1 MEKIINRFLKFIS
14 SALAATLLL
23 LPVFGQTNSNNRI
36 TGQVL
41 DNFDSVI
48 RKAEVSLLSENYIL
62 QYQSE
67 TDDEGKFT
75 FAGLKLSSYILLIKK
90 EGFSELRRV
99 VKINENDRAKYKLE
113 IMPTVETVTVTALRG
128 EPQNIFDA
136 PESINTA
143 RFSEIRQ
150 RPGFL
155 LPLAL
160 REEPGLHIQQ
170 TTTSQGSVFVRGLTG
185 QHVLNLVNGVR
196 FNNSTMRPGANQY
209 LAFIDSSFVDQI
221 EVLRGAGS
229 TQYGSDSLGGTVNVI
244 TRTLGEASEKFKFNA
259 DAEAVFGSAD
269 LSTGGALRFSG
280 GNWRWGFSAEAA
292 ARRVQDLRPGKGI
305 DSRSVVTRLFGLSSK
320 ILGDDLQNTRFTQY
334 GANLKQYFNL
344 TERDSFS
351 FEYINGT
358 QRGVQ
363 RYDQLDGGLG
373 NLISG
378 FDPQILDFFTARYDR
393 AKLGF
398 LDSASLTFSFNG
410 QRDDRTSQSINN
422 STTGLRSKITDEY
435 NRTNVF
441 GYQAQATTAL
451 GSRNTLT
458 FGAEFYDE
466 KIISKRTDFA
476 FNPVNNDFSIA
487 ATVRARFPN
496 NSVYRSA
503 GIFVQDIF
511 TFIPE
516 RLIGSFGIRYSNFY
530 YRQTA
535 SQNPTDAQ
543 GRQTV
548 PDFATRFGDTTF
560 NVGLMFKPT
569 SFLSLTANLNRGFRA
584 PNVNDFGSIG
594 LSGIGFEITP
604 EESERLGG
612 HIGNFNSSLPPADSK
627 PIRQLLPEYLYNYE
641 IGARL
646 QTSLLSGS
654 VTFFNSEF
662 SNFIERRTVILAHGA
677 VGQLIGGQPIIRQDS
692 TGAVF
697 TALSNS
703 PVFVRANAGRL
714 RLRGAEMQ
722 LNLKLTEELAVN
734 ANGFLIRGT
743 DLERGVAPSLENGI
757 PPATGFAGIRWE
769 PFGKRFWV
777 EAYSNFADA
786 QRRFSDNDFQQARIG
801 GIRTRSEIANFF
813 NNGAIARGLVQ
824 GGILLATGE
833 TLAQVQQRVLGSA
846 QRAPLYTKNPGF
858 ATANF
863 RGGYRFNDRS
873 SLTFILENILDKN
886 YRTMGSGIDAPG
898 INAAVRYSYK
908 F

>member
-1 MEKIINRFLKFIS
+1 MKKINFNFLKFIS
-14 SALAATLLL
+14 LTSAITLLM
-23 LPVFGQTNSNNRI
+23 LPVLAQTDATRKI

-41 DNFDSVI
+41 DNSESVI
-48 RKAEVSLLSENYIL
+48 RKAEVSLLSENFVV
-62 QYQSE
+62 QHQSE
-67 TDDEGKFT
+67 TDDEGKFS
-75 FAGLKLSSYILLIKK
+75 FAGLTQPSYILTIKK
-90 EGFSELRRV
+90 EGFSELRRA
-99 VKINENDRAKYKLE
+99 VKVNENDRAKYKLE
-113 IMPTVETVTVTALRG
+113 IMPTVETVTVTTMRG
-128 EPQNIFDA
+128 EPQNIFDT

-143 RFSEIRQ
+143 GFSEIRH

-185 QHVLNLVNGVR
+185 QHVLNLINGVR
-196 FNNSTMRPGANQY
+196 FNNSTIRPGANQY
-209 LAFIDSSFVDQI
+209 LALVDSSFVDQV

-244 TRTLGEASEKFKFNA
+244 TRTIGEASNKFKFKA
-259 DAEAVFGSAD
+259 DMDAMFGSAD
-269 LSTGGALRFSG
+269 LSTGGALRLSG
-280 GNWRWGFSAEAA
+280 GNWRWGFSAETA

-305 DSRSVVTRLFGLSSK
+305 DSHSVVTRLFGLSSK
-320 ILGDDLQNTRFTQY
+320 FLGDNLQNTRFTQY
-334 GANLKQYFNL
+334 GADLKQYFNL
-344 TERDSFS
+344 TERDSLS
-351 FEYINGT
+351 FEYIRGT

-393 AKLGF
+393 AKFGF
-398 LDSASLTFSFNG
+398 LDTVSLTFSFNG

-422 STTGLRSKITDEY
+422 ASTGLRSKITDEY

-451 GSRNTLT
+451 GNRNTLT
-458 FGAEFYDE
+458 FGGELYEE
-466 KIISKRTDFA
+466 KIISRRTDFA
-476 FNPVNNDFSIA
+476 YNPSTDDFSIA
-487 ATVRARFPN
+487 SEVRARFPN
-496 NSVYRSA
+496 ESGYQSI
-503 GIFVQDIF
+503 GIFAQDIF

-516 RLIGSFGIRYSNFY
+516 RLIGSFGIRYSNFR
-530 YRQTA
+530 YRQT
-535 SQNPTDAQ
+535 SSDNPHDAQ

-548 PDFATRFGDTTF
+548 PNFATRFGDTTF
-560 NVGLMFKPT
+560 NAGLMFKPT
-569 SFLSLTANLNRGFRA
+569 SFLSLTANFNRGFRA

-604 EESERLGG
+604 EEGERLGG
-612 HIGNFNSSLPPADSK
+612 RVGNFDPSLR
-627 PIRQLLPEYLYNYE
+627 PIDDKHIKQLLPEYLYNYE
-641 IGARL
+641 LSVRL

-654 VTFFNSEF
+654 FTVFNSDF
-662 SNFIERRTVILAHGA
+662 SNFIERRTVILSPNA
-677 VGQLIGGQPIIRQDS
+677 VGQLIGGQPIVRQDS
-692 TGAVF
+692 TGAVY

-703 PVFVRANAGRL
+703 PVFVRANVGRI
-714 RLRGAEMQ
+714 RLRGAEIQMR
-722 LNLKLTEELAVN
+722 LKITKELAIN

-786 QRRFSDNDFQQARIG
+786 QRRLSDNDLQQARIG

-813 NNGAIARGLVQ
+813 NNGAVARGLVRN
-824 GGILLATGE
+824 GILSATGE
-833 TLAQVQQRVLGSA
+833 TLAQIQQRVLGSA

-858 ATANF
+858 ATFNF
-863 RGGYRFNDRS
+863 RGGYRFNDHS
-873 SLTFILENILDKN
+873 SLTFILENIFDKN

-898 INAAVRYSYK
+898 INAVVRYSYK